1 MQPVGGI
8 GGRWCYG
15 RYLEII
21 KSIHDVMKNS
31 SETHINAEC
40 DGKNAKVELL
50 L

>member
-1 MQPVGGI
+1 MADGAMGGVS
-8 GGRWCYG
+8 GDY
-15 RYLEII
+15 
-21 KSIHDVMKNS
+21 KVNHDVMKNS